1 LKEGLG
7 RILAG
12 HFNWTCFEYGN
23 ARLLGCKGPESL
35 CEASRSRNLEVLPEC
50 CLTGPLLNEHEALW
64 ILGVLVH
71 GVRDTPRFRSRTLHV
86 FLTKRESFG
95 DTTAVRDH
103 ASKHKNHLD

>member
-1 LKEGLG
+1 MEMLGSSVARARRAFAKPLEAGTLK
-7 RILAG
+7 
-12 HFNWTCFEYGN
+12 CSQ
-23 ARLLGCKGPESL
+23 PE
-35 CEASRSRNLEVLPEC
+35 R

-71 GVRDTPRFRSRTLHV
+71 GVRDTPGFRSRTLHV

-103 ASKHKNHLD
+103 ASKHKNH